1 MPTEN
6 TVRDARVRNFA
17 WKGHHGG
24 GWFAAMHDSRIDDLA
39 RQLVRHS
46 THLKKGE
53 RVLLDFY
60 DAPEA
65 IAVSL
70 IREARAR
77 GAVPVV
83 RIHQSRVSREMAI
96 NATEEQYDLMARH
109 LMDEMKD
116 MDAYI
121 AIRGS
126 SNINELADVPAKKM
140 GLVMCKMRPVI
151 DHRVKKTKWCVL
163 RWPTPSMAQQA
174 GMSTEAFE
182 NFYFDVCLHD
192 YKGMLPAMKR
202 LQNMMART
210 ERVEIT
216 GPGVDLRFSIQGI
229 PIIVSAGNYN
239 IPDGEVFTSPVRD
252 SVEGYITYNAPS
264 IYQGVPFDNV
274 RLEFSQGKIIKAE
287 AGPKTKELNQ
297 ILDSDEGARY
307 IGEFAI
313 GVHPGIREPMRDI
326 LFDEKIGGSFHFT
339 PGQAYEDA
347 DNGNRSQVHWD
358 LVSIQRKD
366 YGGGEMRFDGKL
378 VRKDGVF
385 LDPGL
390 AAINPR

>member
-1 MPTEN
+1 MPPEFFIGL
-6 TVRDARVRNFA
+6 RVALANDHA
-17 WKGHHGG
+17 T
-24 GWFAAMHDSRIDDLA
+24 MHDSRIDDLA

-53 RVLLDFY
+53 RVLLDLH
-60 DAPEA
+60 DVPDSIG
-65 IAVSL
+65 IAL

-83 RIHQSRVSREMAI
+83 RIHQGRISREMAKG
-96 NATEEQYDLMARH
+96 ASGEQYDLMARLLLH
-109 LMDEMKD
+109 EMKE

-126 SNINELADVPAKKM
+126 DNINELSDVPSEKM
-140 GLVMCKMRPVI
+140 RMVMGKMRPVI
-151 DHRVKKTKWCVL
+151 DHRIKETKWCVL

-174 GMSTEAFE
+174 GMSTESFE
-182 NFYFDVCLHD
+182 DFYFSVCLHD
-192 YKGMLPAMKR
+192 YKGMLPAMNR
-202 LQNMMART
+202 LRGMMERT
-210 ERVEIT
+210 DVVEIT
-216 GPGVDLRFSIQGI
+216 GPGTDLRFSIKGI
-229 PIIVSAGNYN
+229 PILVSAGNYN

-252 SVEGYITYNAPS
+252 SVEGHITYNAPS

-274 RLEFSQGKIIKAE
+274 RLEFSKGRIVSAD
-287 AGPKTKELNQ
+287 AGSKTRELNR

-313 GVHPGIREPMRDI
+313 GTHPGIRHPMRDI
-326 LFDEKIGGSFHFT
+326 LFDEKIGGSFHLT

-358 LVSIQRKD
+358 LVNIQRKD

-378 VRKDGVF
+378 VRKNGMF
-385 LDPGL
+385 LDPKL
-390 AAINPR
+390 APINPR